1 LVSIASDLDVV
12 QKSGSWFAFGDVR
25 LGQGKEKAVAF
36 LAAEPALEAE
46 VRERVLAA
54 LAGPTPARTPTP
66 DGAAHAEVE
75 A

>member
-1 LVSIASDLDVV
+1 
-12 QKSGSWFAFGDVR
+12 
-25 LGQGKEKAVAF
+25 
-36 LAAEPALEAE
+36 LEAE

-66 DGAAHAEVE
+66 DGAAVDEDDVVIE

>member
-1 LVSIASDLDVV
+1 LDVV

-54 LAGPTPARTPTP
+54 LAGKAPARTPDP
-66 DGAAHAEVE
+66 DAAATDDADAVIE